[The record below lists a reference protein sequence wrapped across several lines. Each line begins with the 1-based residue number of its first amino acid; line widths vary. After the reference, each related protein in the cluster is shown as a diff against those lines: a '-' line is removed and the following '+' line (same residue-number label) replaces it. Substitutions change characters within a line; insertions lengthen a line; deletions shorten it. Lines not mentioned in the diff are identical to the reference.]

1 VTGNADTPDA
11 RAIYALYTP
20 GLISQAVRV
29 ALLLDLFTPLAGGPV
44 DAEALARATS
54 CIPEGVR
61 VLLDCLVAFGLL
73 RLAEGRYE
81 LTATAATFLV
91 RGKPAYAGDW
101 VLAET
106 DPSFWE
112 GVMGSIRSGE
122 HVEGRFPWPQDAWLE
137 SYRSDRPEQA
147 LSLWR
152 AAGIDPAG
160 DSPLAVLDLASG
172 CGIKSMALAQ
182 ARPGVHVTCIDRAD
196 VLEVARDLASR
207 LGVSAR
213 VSYEEGDV
221 LEIGLGQG
229 RYDGALLG
237 QITDYF
243 TPTQNVEFFEK
254 LRKAL
259 KPSGVLLIEVPM
271 SSDQPEKGPSLVS
284 LLTWAISG
292 GRAHSFGEYEAWL
305 RQAGFRRIERPG
317 PTWIIARPANSVRC
331 RPDAT

>member
-1 VTGNADTPDA
+1 MTRNANTPDA

-29 ALLLDLFTPLAGGPV
+29 ALLLDLFTPLADGSL
-44 DAEALARATS
+44 DAKALASATD
-54 CIPEGVR
+54 CVPEGVR
-61 VLLDCLVAFGLL
+61 VLLDCLVAVGLL

-91 RGKPAYAGDW
+91 HGKPAYAGDW

-106 DPSFWE
+106 DPRFWE
-112 GVMGSIRSGE
+112 GVMGSVRTGE
-122 HVEGRFPWPQDAWLE
+122 SAEGRFPWPQDAWLE
-137 SYRSDRPEQA
+137 SYRSDRTEQA

-152 AAGIDPAG
+152 AAGINPEG
-160 DSPLAVLDLASG
+160 DGPLALLDLASG

-182 ARPGVHVTCIDRAD
+182 ARPGVHVTCVDRAD

-207 LGVSAR
+207 LGVSPR
-213 VSYEEGDV
+213 VSYEEGDA

-229 RYDGALLG
+229 RYDAALLG

-243 TPTQNVEFFEK
+243 TPAQNAELFAR
-254 LRKAL
+254 LREAL
-259 KPSGVLLIEVPM
+259 KPSGILVIDVPM
-271 SSDQPEKGPSLVS
+271 SSEQPETGPSLVS

-292 GRAHSFGEYEAWL
+292 GRAHSFKEYEAWL

-317 PTWIIARPANSVRC
+317 QTWITARPIASE
-331 RPDAT
+331 